1 MVELGRPLSVVM
13 EEWSLPVQML
23 RDILSGLTL
32 DRLDLAHPAGSVARG
47 GCQRCIKCHRP
58 SDLSDSS
65 DLTFHIDC
73 ITYSQAVISITTI

>member
-13 EEWSLPVQML
+13 EEWRLPVQML

-47 GCQRCIKCHRP
+47 
-58 SDLSDSS
+58 
-65 DLTFHIDC
+65 
-73 ITYSQAVISITTI
+73 